1 MAPATS
7 PSCTRFTFSP
17 PCCSI
22 LICGNVGLLLFAR
35 AASREADLVVR
46 TALGASRGRIVA
58 QMFAEALVLGGV
70 AAIVG
75 VTAADLA
82 LRTWGIGVS
91 RDQPGPP
98 SLLVR
103 SQPFPARVRRRDRA
117 DGGGRRHRRHHAGDE
132 NHARHGPSAQ
142 ADHGRQRR
150 PAVRR
155 RMDRGD
161 RGAGRGHGDL
171 PCARLLGTVSI
182 ASRRGLRSR
191 IRKRAIPRRANRT
204 GLPGR
209 WRRERRRRDA
219 RAQRAAGRHARRGSP
234 EGGRAARRCW
244 RDVRGELTDDES
256 PAENHRD
263 GLRPRLSDVASA
275 KSDGGDRR
283 SGGAVS

>member
-1 MAPATS
+1 MQTAQAELTTAGRRAATELPATHQHLEPRVRPYAMMVVPGGPGDQAIMYS
-7 PSCTRFTFSP
+7 IYFFIAVLL
-17 PCCSI
+17 I

-75 VTAADLA
+75 RHRCRRCASHL
-82 LRTWGIGVS
+82 GHGVS

-161 RGAGRGHGDL
+161 RGAGRGHGDVPGGSSTGNSL
-171 PCARLLGTVSI
+171 NCV
-182 ASRRGLRSR
+182 ASRTSIPDSQTSNTSPCKSNGITRSM
-191 IRKRAIPRRANRT
+191 
-204 GLPGR
+204 
-209 WRRERRRRDA
+209 
-219 RAQRAAGRHARRGSP
+219 
-234 EGGRAARRCW
+234 AARTSTPPRSSAT
-244 RDVRGELTDDES
+244 RGWPPRSKSFAGGWPRS
-256 PAENHRD
+256 PA
-263 GLRPRLSDVASA
+263 LVA
-275 KSDGGDRR
+275 
-283 SGGAVS
+283 